1 MSILDVAV
9 TNSTKITKWPSLPDS
24 ARVYALNDGA
34 RIFHINRLAVGQ
46 NRAAPTGHLL
56 WPPMRSSIE
65 RTTL

>member
-34 RIFHINRLAVGQ
+34 RIFHINPLAVGQ
-46 NRAAPTGHLL
+46 NRGCAHRPSSLAANAFTD
-56 WPPMRSSIE
+56 
-65 RTTL
+65 